1 MRGCSFFDDERY
13 ELEGAA
19 IDEAA
24 VGEAQ
29 VWQAGEGD
37 EGHGHKWRWHAAAD
51 GFPGFFEGGDVCCHF
66 FGGFV
71 VHEAGDRELGEA
83 EHFSVGDCD
92 HAAAAID
99 EGVGGEGHV
108 VVVCADDEQ
117 IVGVVSNGGC
127 HGAAFDAEAFD
138 EADAF
143 GAGGMVAFEDDGF
156 EHVLLGVAFEMA
168 ARDGELDEALD
179 VADARRNDFDGA
191 DGDAV
196 AVFRRSDLEGVGG
209 DGIFQMDAL
218 ARPVWVGVWSERVGH
233 FSVDGDGFAV
243 DDGANDV
250 EMFEILQQDDVGAF
264 PRSDGAEILI
274 HAVALGGVDG
284 GHADGGDW
292 IDAVFDGDAQ
302 DVIHVAVADE
312 GVWMGVVA
320 DEAGEA
326 TADAGFGEG
335 FGDHWQI
342 LPGAAHAQLGVHAE
356 THFGDDVFGT
366 GGFVAAADAAG
377 GVGVQS
383 GTGFWQGVVAGD
395 DFVCD
400 EGGVD
405 DAVGVVIAGE
415 DAWEVHHFAE
425 AHDLVSLHG
434 AGDVFWSDETAG
446 VFKSWHGW
454 HAGRGDEHAFER
466 CALCVVD
473 HAAHAVETEHV
484 ADLVGIGIDA
494 DGAVGHDGFGVFA
507 DGEHGGFDVDVTVE
521 KTWRHVEAAGVDDLG
536 VWADAGCGVADEG
549 DASFGDGDVDV
560 FLELGGA
567 DVDERAAAD
576 DGVSGLAAL
585 GDGGE
590 GLGDFPERVFAKMI
604 VHGEIPF

>member
-1 MRGCSFFDDERY
+1 MSV
-13 ELEGAA
+13 
-19 IDEAA
+19 
-24 VGEAQ
+24 VGN
-29 VWQAGEGD
+29 GG
-37 EGHGHKWRWHAAAD
+37 GHGAT
-51 GFPGFFEGGDVCCHF
+51 
-66 FGGFV
+66 
-71 VHEAGDRELGEA
+71 
-83 EHFSVGDCD
+83 
-92 HAAAAID
+92 
-99 EGVGGEGHV
+99 
-108 VVVCADDEQ
+108 
-117 IVGVVSNGGC
+117 
-127 HGAAFDAEAFD
+127 FDAEAFD
-138 EADAF
+138 ETDAF
-143 GAGGMVAFEDDGF
+143 GAGGVVAFEDDGF

-168 ARDGELDEALD
+168 TCDGELDEALD

-196 AVFRRSDLEGVGG
+196 AVFRRGDLECVGG
-209 DGIFQMDAL
+209 DGVFQMDAL
-218 ARPVWVGVWSERVGH
+218 ACPVRVGVWGEFAGH
-233 FSVDGDGFAV
+233 FSVYGDGFAV

-250 EMFEILQQDDVGAF
+250 EMFKILQQDDVGAF
-264 PRSDGAEILI
+264 SRSDGAEILI

-284 GHADGGDW
+284 GHADGGDR

-302 DVIHVAVADE
+302 DVVHVAVADE

-342 LPGAAHAQLGVHAE
+342 LPGAAHAQLSVHAE

-366 GGFVAAADAAG
+366 GGFMAAADAAG
-377 GVGVQS
+377 GIGVQP
-383 GTGFWQGVVAGD
+383 GAGFWQGVVAGD
-395 DFVCD
+395 DFVCG

-405 DAVGVVIAGE
+405 DSVGVVIAGE
-415 DAWEVHHFAE
+415 DAWEVHHFAQ
-425 AHDLVSLHG
+425 AHDLVPLHG
-434 AGDVFWSDETAG
+434 AGDVFWSDEAAG
-446 VFKSWHGW
+446 VLKSRHGR
-454 HAGRGDEHAFER
+454 HAGRGDEHTFER

-507 DGEHGGFDVDVTVE
+507 DGEHGGFDMDVAVE

-576 DGVSGLAAL
+576 DGVSGLVSL
-585 GDGGE
+585 GDGSE
-590 GLGDFPERVFAKMI
+590 GLGDFPERAFAKMI

>member
-1 MRGCSFFDDERY
+1 MATRSKNGPISLIRIGTIVDRFGTKEKQRDFAISLFFCGILWRLGCSFFNDELH

-19 IDEAA
+19 VDEAA

-37 EGHGHKWRWHAAAD
+37 EGHGHEWRWHAAAD

-117 IVGVVSNGGC
+117 IVGIVGNGGC

-143 GAGGMVAFEDDGF
+143 CAGGMVAFEDDGF

-196 AVFRRSDLEGVGG
+196 AVFRRGNLEGVGG

-218 ARPVWVGVWSERVGH
+218 ACPVWVGVWGERAGH
-233 FSVDGDGFAV
+233 FSVCGDGFAV
-243 DDGANDV
+243 DDGADDV

-274 HAVALGGVDG
+274 HAVAVGGVDG
-284 GHADGGDW
+284 GHADGGDR

-312 GVWMGVVA
+312 GVWMGVV
-320 DEAGEA
+320 
-326 TADAGFGEG
+326 
-335 FGDHWQI
+335 
-342 LPGAAHAQLGVHAE
+342 
-356 THFGDDVFGT
+356 
-366 GGFVAAADAAG
+366 
-377 GVGVQS
+377 
-383 GTGFWQGVVAGD
+383 
-395 DFVCD
+395 
-400 EGGVD
+400 D

-415 DAWEVHHFAE
+415 DPWEVHHFAQ
-425 AHDLVSLHG
+425 ANDLVPLHG
-434 AGDVFWSDETAG
+434 AGDVFWSDEAAG
-446 VFKSWHGW
+446 VLKSRHGW
-454 HAGRGDEHAFER
+454 HAGRGDEHTFER
-466 CALCVVD
+466 CAPRVLD

-507 DGEHGGFDVDVTVE
+507 DGEHGGFDVDVAVE

-585 GDGGE
+585 GDGGP
-590 GLGDFPERVFAKMI
+590 GRRRRGF
-604 VHGEIPF
+604 G